1 MKGFFR
7 ALFRSQNNEPGANP
21 STAAIREAVLTTLP
35 VFAAPANDED
45 VINTLQKQGAP
56 AQMLK
61 N

>member
-7 ALFRSQNNEPGANP
+7 ALLRSQNNEPDANS
-21 STAAIREAVLTTLP
+21 STAEIREAALTTLP